1 MPPQQKDAKV
11 TAKARMPKENK
22 PTPPKSASTKPTAK
36 QERLAAVNRKINL
49 FLMLAAFA
57 NTLFISL
64 FIGAGFIAQ
73 QVTVVDNPG
82 DVSYSFGLVAY
93 MVFAAAFMLVVL
105 RYYKGKLL
113 FQLLEYGLIATSA
126 EVFGAA
132 FIPQYDIYIVV
143 ASIAA
148 RFLFPQLQTFLLLFS
163 SIIVGS
169 VLGASL
175 DFFPVAVFAVLLAAY
190 DYIAVFRT
198 KHMVELA
205 KGLTEREAAFSIK
218 IGVSPIAKKGK
229 EQKTMT
235 AAPAQPAPSTRNSI
249 ELGLG
254 DFLIGVMLSVAALKI
269 GTFPSFGYGLASVI
283 GASAGLATMFIYLE
297 KKGGFFPAVPPIA
310 AGSLL
315 CIFAYWL
322 AGTAMKAMIG

>member
-1 MPPQQKDAKV
+1 MQKISKAIEKFKTVKKNGPAKS
-11 TAKARMPKENK
+11 KSIAR
-22 PTPPKSASTKPTAK
+22 
-36 QERLAAVNRKINL
+36 QEYLAAANRKLNL
-49 FLMLAAFA
+49 FLMLAAFT
-57 NTLFISL
+57 NTLLISL
-64 FIGAGFIAQ
+64 FIGVGFTAQ
-73 QVTVVDNPG
+73 PLMIVENPG
-82 DVSYSFGLVAY
+82 DVTNSFGLMAY

-126 EVFGAA
+126 EVFGAT
-132 FIPQYDIYIVV
+132 FMPQYDAYIVV
-143 ASIAA
+143 TAIAT
-148 RFLFPQLQTFLLLFS
+148 RLLFPQLQTFLLLFA

-198 KHMVELA
+198 KHMVALA

-218 IGVSPIAKKGK
+218 IGVSPVAKKGE
-229 EQKTMT
+229 EQKPTD
-235 AAPAQPAPSTRNSI
+235 ASFAHPKPASHNGI

-254 DFLIGVMLSVAALKI
+254 DFLVGVMLSVAALKI
-269 GTFPSFGYGLASVI
+269 GTFPSFGFGLASVI
-283 GASAGLATMFIYLE
+283 GASAGLAAMFIYLE